1 MTTGVVIALLALLAA
16 GVRDRG
22 DDDAVAVGM
31 VADPA

>member
-1 MTTGVVIALLALLAA
+1 VGVVVALLALLAV
-16 GVRDRG
+16 GVRDPG

>member
-16 GVRDRG
+16 GVRNPG
-22 DDDAVAVGM
+22 DGDAGAVGL